1 MTNTLTSPQLDAVLT
16 RLLAAADDQ
25 DEDQAPPP
33 PGLSSW
39 AAATARDRANALQD
53 FYIPISPQAGQLL
66 YALVRASRPDTIV
79 EFGTSF
85 GISTMYLAAAVTDN
99 GSGHVFTTEL
109 SEHKV
114 RVARANLAQAGVA
127 EAVTILAGDALE
139 TLADLPGPVGLV
151 LLDGWKELCLPVLR
165 LLEPRLVPGA
175 LVVAD
180 DNTHASLGEYLAFVR
195 DPANGYVTVD
205 FPVADGLEISCWT
218 GPSAAAE
225 KS

>member
-1 MTNTLTSPQLDAVLT
+1 MTNTLTTPQLDSVLI
-16 RLLAAADDQ
+16 RLLAAADNEGD
-25 DEDQAPPP
+25 DDAPPPP
-33 PGLSSW
+33 PGLASW
-39 AAATARDRANALQD
+39 AAASAGERAEAFRD
-53 FYIPISPQAGQLL
+53 FYIPISPEAGRLL
-66 YALVRASRPDTIV
+66 YTLIRAGRPDTVV

-99 GSGHVFTTEL
+99 GIGHVITTEL

-114 RVARANLAQAGVA
+114 QAAGANLAEAGVA
-127 EAVTILAGDALE
+127 GAVTILAGDALE
-139 TLADLPGPVGLV
+139 TLAGVPGPIGLV

-165 LLEPRLVPGA
+165 LLEPRLPPGA

-195 DPANGYVTVD
+195 DPVNGYVTVD

-218 GPSAAAE
+218 GR
-225 KS
+225 